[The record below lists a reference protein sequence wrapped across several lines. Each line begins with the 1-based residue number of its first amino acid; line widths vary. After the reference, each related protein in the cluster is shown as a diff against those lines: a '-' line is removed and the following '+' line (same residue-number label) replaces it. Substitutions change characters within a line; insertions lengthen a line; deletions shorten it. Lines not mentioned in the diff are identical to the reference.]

1 MLTIRAMAQ
10 MGPWILTQV
19 DVLDGR
25 VERCQRCD
33 ERIRYVWVM
42 EKQTEPKET
51 WRIGSDC
58 GPALEQVSQELWDQ
72 ETKPFETSRRHF
84 VALERLAGYER
95 DYPGLRPPRYVLG
108 WAAEQMRLL
117 GDGIITP
124 HQRRVMGSRISQATR
139 NYEANLGRHFRRVG
153 APT

>member
-10 MGPWILTQV
+10 MGPWTLTHV
-19 DVLDGR
+19 EVLDGR
-25 VERCQRCD
+25 VERCQRCN

-58 GPALEQVSQELWDQ
+58 GPALEQVSEELWRQ
-72 ETKPFETSRRHF
+72 ETKPFEISRRHV

-95 DYPGLRPPRYVLG
+95 DYPELRPPRYELG
-108 WAAEQMRLL
+108 WAASQLRAL
-117 GDGIITP
+117 GDGVITP
-124 HQRRVMGSRISQATR
+124 HQRRVMGSQISQATG
-139 NYEANLGRHFRRVG
+139 NYKANLRRQFQPGG
-153 APT
+153 APA